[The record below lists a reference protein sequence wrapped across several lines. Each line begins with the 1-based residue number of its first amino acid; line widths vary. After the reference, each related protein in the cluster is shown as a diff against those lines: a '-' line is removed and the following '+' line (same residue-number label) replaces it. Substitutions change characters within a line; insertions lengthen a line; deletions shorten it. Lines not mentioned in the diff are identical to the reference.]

1 MFKSTRV
8 SFILLNF
15 IPEST
20 QPPPNE
26 PINVY
31 ILSTLV
37 CVELGGNVTIP
48 CTVTG
53 PDNTDVKWS
62 IGNTPV
68 ALGDRYSVSDADN
81 SLTIMNV
88 RESDARSVKCQA
100 SLTDDEDETID
111 TASDTVELDT
121 HCKSHDYNT

>member
-1 MFKSTRV
+1 MFKFTRV
-8 SFILLNF
+8 SFILLNS

-20 QPPPNE
+20 QATPNE
-26 PINVY
+26 LINVN
-31 ILSTLV
+31 IPSSLV

-48 CTVTG
+48 CIVTG
-53 PDNTDVKWS
+53 PDKTDVKWS

-68 ALGDRYSVSDADN
+68 VVGDRYSVNDDN

-88 RESDARSVKCQA
+88 RESDARNLKCQA
-100 SLTDDEDETID
+100 SLSDDDDNIID

-121 HCKSHDYNT
+121 YCKSHDYNT

>member
-1 MFKSTRV
+1 MFKFTRV
-8 SFILLNF
+8 SFILLNS

-20 QPPPNE
+20 QPPTNE
-26 PINVY
+26 PINVN
-31 ILSTLV
+31 IPSSLV

-53 PDNTDVKWS
+53 PDKTDVKWS

-68 ALGDRYSVSDADN
+68 VVGDRYSVNDDN

-88 RESDARSVKCQA
+88 RESDARNLKCQA
-100 SLTDDEDETID
+100 SLSDDDDNIID

-121 HCKSHDYNT
+121 YCKSHDYNT

>member
-1 MFKSTRV
+1 MFKFTRD
-8 SFILLNF
+8 SFILLNS

-20 QPPPNE
+20 QPSPNE
-26 PINVY
+26 PINVN
-31 ILSTLV
+31 IPSNLV
-37 CVELGGNVTIP
+37 CVELGGDVTIP

-68 ALGDRYSVSDADN
+68 ALGDRYSVNDDNN

-88 RESDARSVKCQA
+88 RESDARSLKCQA
-100 SLTDDEDETID
+100 SFSDDTASD
-111 TASDTVELDT
+111 TASDTVELDI

>member
-1 MFKSTRV
+1 MFKFTRV
-8 SFILLNF
+8 SFILLNS

-20 QPPPNE
+20 QATPNE
-26 PINVY
+26 LINVN
-31 ILSTLV
+31 IPSSLV

-53 PDNTDVKWS
+53 PDKTDVKWS

-68 ALGDRYSVSDADN
+68 VVGDRYSVNDDN

-88 RESDARSVKCQA
+88 RESDARNLKCQA
-100 SLTDDEDETID
+100 SLSDDDDNIID

-121 HCKSHDYNT
+121 RCKSHDYNT